1 MDETQQSRGD
11 YFRYRIRRD
20 TTGAVNWFRGNW
32 RSSRRFRWVSG
43 ALAAIMALAIV
54 GWVVVVHDLPD
65 ASRLLTYEPPLPT
78 MVRGA
83 DGEIVDSYARERR
96 VQLQFQDF
104 PTQLINAYTSAEDKT
119 FWTHGGVDI
128 GGLIGAVIDYVT
140 KIGSHERAKGGSTI
154 TQQVAKNILVGNEYS
169 ISRKLKEMILA
180 RRIEGVLSKQEIIT
194 LYLNE
199 IPLGRR
205 SFGVQAASRAYF
217 DKDVDQLTL
226 PEMAFL
232 AILPKAPEHYSR
244 SKYAADALARRNYVL
259 DEMVDNGHITQAQA
273 DAAKAAPLGLV
284 TEHDDTKTADAGY
297 FLEEVRR
304 ELIAKYGEKAE
315 DGPNSVYAGG
325 LWVRTSLDTEMQ
337 DAAREAMRAGLFRY
351 WGGRAWTKPLA
362 WIDPSKGSLTSQ
374 LAGSNIGIHYKDWR
388 VGVVTER
395 SGPSARIGFANGQEG
410 PLTGLPAAL
419 KVGDVVAAAPVG
431 SAWALRTVPEVS
443 GGFVAMDPHN
453 GRVLAMQGG
462 FDSRLGAFN
471 RATQALRQP
480 GSTIKPFVYATALD
494 NGMTPATMV
503 PDTPYCV
510 YQGAALGNKC
520 FQNFANEGGGGE
532 HTMRWGL
539 EQSRNLMTVH
549 IAADVGMQNVT
560 HTFSRLGIGN
570 YKNYLSFALGAG
582 ETTVL
587 KMVDAYAALFDHGT
601 QHPPTVIDYVQDR
614 HGKVIWRA
622 DNRDCTGC
630 NMAEWDGK
638 PMPRLADGGKQVLDP
653 RTAYQ
658 VVHMMEGVVKRGTAV
673 RVRSLGLPLA
683 GKTGTTNGPTNVWFI
698 GGSPDLLAGT
708 YVGFDQPRNLG
719 GWVQGANIAAPIFID
734 FVKGT
739 RDRWSD
745 RPFLAPPGIR
755 MVRIDRRTGTRV
767 FDADPTDDPLSS
779 VIWEAFKP
787 DTEPRRAQRQDEI
800 DAMRETILAEL
811 RRRQEG
817 PADNSANG
825 QDAPPSDFVEEQGGL
840 Y

>member
-1 MDETQQSRGD
+1 MDETQQSRAD

-20 TTGAVNWFRGNW
+20 SSGALEWFRGNW
-32 RSSRRFRWVSG
+32 RSSKRFRWASSALG
-43 ALAAIMALAIV
+43 ALLALCIV
-54 GWVVVVHDLPD
+54 GWAVVTHDLPD
-65 ASRLLTYEPPLPT
+65 ANKLLTYEPPLPT

-83 DGEIVDSYARERR
+83 DGEIVYTYARERR

-128 GGLIGAVIDYVT
+128 GGLIGAVFDYAT
-140 KIGSHERAKGGSTI
+140 KIGSGARAKGGSTI

-169 ISRKLKEMILA
+169 ISRKLREMILA
-180 RRIEGVLSKQEIIT
+180 RRIEGVLNKQEIIT

-205 SFGVQAASRAYF
+205 AFGVQAASRAYF

-226 PEMAFL
+226 PQMAFL

-244 SKYAADALARRNYVL
+244 AKYADDAIARRNYVL
-259 DEMVDNGHITQAQA
+259 DEMVDNGHISRAQA
-273 DAAKAAPLGLV
+273 DEAKAAPLGIV
-284 TEHDDTKTADAGY
+284 NEHDDTRIVDAGY

-304 ELIAKYGEKAE
+304 ELLDKYGENAE

-325 LWVRTSLDTEMQ
+325 LWVRTSLDPDMQ
-337 DAAREAMRAGLFRY
+337 YAARDAMQAGLFRY
-351 WGGRAWTKPLA
+351 YAGKAWTRPIA

-374 LAGSNIGIHYKDWR
+374 LAGSNLSIRYKDWR

-395 SGPSARIGFANGQEG
+395 SGPSARIGFANGSEG

-419 KVGDVVAAAPVG
+419 KVGDVVAVG
-431 SAWALRTVPEVS
+431 PAGTAWTVKTLPEVS

-453 GRVLAMQGG
+453 GRVFAMQGG
-462 FDSRLGAFN
+462 FDSRLGSFN

-503 PDTPYCV
+503 PDTAYCV

-520 FQNFANEGGGGE
+520 FRNFANEGGGGE

-549 IAADVGMQNVT
+549 IASDVGMENVT
-560 HTFSRLGIGN
+560 RTLSRLGIGD
-570 YKNYLSFALGAG
+570 YQNYLSYALGAG
-582 ETTVL
+582 DTTVL
-587 KMVDAYAALFDHGT
+587 KILDAYTAIFDHGM
-601 QHPPTVIDYVQDR
+601 QHTATVIDYVQDR
-614 HGKVIWRA
+614 RGKVIWRA
-622 DNRDCTGC
+622 DQRECAGC

-638 PMPRLADGGKQVLDP
+638 AMPRLPESGRQTMDP

-658 VVHMMEGVVKRGTAV
+658 VVHMMEGVVQRGTAA

-698 GGSPDLLAGT
+698 GGSPDLITGT
-708 YVGFDQPRNLG
+708 YVGYDQPRNLG
-719 GWVQGANIAAPIFID
+719 GWVQGANIAAPIFMD
-734 FVKGT
+734 FVKAT
-739 RDRWSD
+739 RDKWSD

-767 FDADPTDDPLSS
+767 FDANPTDDPLSS

-787 DTEPRRAQRQDEI
+787 DTEPRKPQRQDEI
-800 DAMRETILAEL
+800 DAMRDTILAQL
-811 RRRQEG
+811 RRQQQG
-817 PADNSANG
+817 PAANPVG
-825 QDAPPSDFVEEQGGL
+825 REEPPPTDFVEEQGGL

>member
-1 MDETQQSRGD
+1 MDETQQSRAE

-20 TTGAVNWFRGNW
+20 ATGALGWFRENW
-32 RSSRRFRWVSG
+32 RSRRRFRWIAS
-43 ALAAIMALAIV
+43 ALAGFLVLWIV
-54 GWVVVVHDLPD
+54 GWVVVARDLPD
-65 ASRLLTYEPPLPT
+65 ANKLLTYEPPLPT
-78 MVRGA
+78 VVRGY
-83 DGEIVDSYARERR
+83 DGEIVHSYAREHR

-128 GGLIGAVIDYVT
+128 GGLIGAVFDYAT
-140 KIGSHERAKGGSTI
+140 KLGSGERAKGGSTI

-169 ISRKLKEMILA
+169 VSRKLKEMILA

-217 DKDVDQLTL
+217 DKDVGDLTL
-226 PEMAFL
+226 PEMTFL
-232 AILPKAPEHYSR
+232 AILPKAPEKYSR
-244 SKYAADALARRNYVL
+244 PQFQAEAIGRRNYVL
-259 DEMVDNGHITQAQA
+259 QEMVDNGHITQAQA
-273 DAAKAAPLGLV
+273 DAAKAAPLGIV
-284 TEHDDTKTADAGY
+284 NQHDDTKTADAGY

-304 ELIAKYGEKAE
+304 ELLEKYGEKAE

-337 DAAREAMRAGLFRY
+337 DAARDAVRAGLFRY
-351 WGGRAWTKPLA
+351 AAGKPWTRPIAWL
-362 WIDPSKGSLTSQ
+362 DPGKGSLTGQ
-374 LAGSNIGIHYKDWR
+374 LAGANLGIRYKDWR
-388 VGVVTER
+388 VGVVTSR
-395 SGPSARIGFANGQEG
+395 SGPSAQIGFVGGQEA
-410 PLTGLPAAL
+410 PLTGLPEAL
-419 KVGDVVAAAPVG
+419 KVGDVIAAAPAG
-431 SAWALRTVPEVS
+431 GAWAVRTVPEVS
-443 GGFVAMDPHN
+443 GGFIAMDPHN
-453 GRVLAMQGG
+453 GRVMAMQGG
-462 FDSRLGAFN
+462 FDFRLGSFN

-503 PDTPYCV
+503 PDTAYCV
-510 YQGAALGNKC
+510 YQGAALGQKC
-520 FQNFANEGGGGE
+520 FRNFENEGGGGE

-549 IAADVGMQNVT
+549 IASDVGMENVT
-560 HTFSRLGIGN
+560 RTFSRLGIGN
-570 YKNYLSFALGAG
+570 YQNYLSYALGAG
-582 ETTVL
+582 DTTVV
-587 KMVDAYAALFDHGT
+587 KMVDAYGALFDQGV
-601 QHPPTVIDYVQDR
+601 QHPATVIDYVQDR
-614 HGKVIWRA
+614 HGKVILRA
-622 DNRDCTGC
+622 DKRDCTGC

-638 PMPRLADGGKQVLDP
+638 PMPRLADGGKQVMDP

-658 VVHMMEGVVKRGTAV
+658 VVHMLEGVVQRGTAV
-673 RVRSLGLPLA
+673 RVRALGLPLA
-683 GKTGTTNGPTNVWFI
+683 GKTGTTSGPTNVWFI
-698 GGSPDLLAGT
+698 GGSPDLIAGT
-708 YVGFDQPRNLG
+708 YVGYDQPRNLG

-745 RPFLAPPGIR
+745 RPFLAPPGVR
-755 MVRIDRRTGTRV
+755 MVRIDRASGTRV
-767 FDADPTDDPLSS
+767 FDANPTDDPLSS

-787 DTEPRRAQRQDEI
+787 DTEPRRPQRQDEI
-800 DAMRETILAEL
+800 DAMRETILAQL
-811 RRRQEG
+811 RRQQQGPANNPAGRQE
-817 PADNSANG
+817 
-825 QDAPPSDFVEEQGGL
+825 APPEDFVEEQGGL